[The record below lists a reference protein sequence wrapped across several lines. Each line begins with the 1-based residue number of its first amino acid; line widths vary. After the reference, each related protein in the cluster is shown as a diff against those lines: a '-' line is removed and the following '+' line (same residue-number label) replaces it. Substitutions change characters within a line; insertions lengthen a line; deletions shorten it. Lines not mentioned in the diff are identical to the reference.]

1 MTDWFFLHDNLLTN
15 VLNRFSVN
23 LRPPPPS
30 QPLCLWHAGM
40 HITANGFRQ
49 QVRDVPCHAFHASS
63 SEYVVFFLSTA
74 ARWAARGFAAL
85 AWLSLLSSAEF
96 AEQTQLSRLIKWWCC
111 MHTSQYAII
120 FCFLQTLVCNENIF
134 QLSWLFWLMA
144 WENTLTEFQKLAC
157 NKDSNHWFLSVFYFG
172 LIILPKSLKKRTI
185 NKFWLVD

>member
-1 MTDWFFLHDNLLTN
+1 
-15 VLNRFSVN
+15 
-23 LRPPPPS
+23 
-30 QPLCLWHAGM
+30 M

-134 QLSWLFWLMA
+134 QLSWLFLLMA
-144 WENTLTEFQKLAC
+144 WEILWLSSKNWHGIEIVIISIFVGFLLWSDNLA
-157 NKDSNHWFLSVFYFG
+157 KT
-172 LIILPKSLKKRTI
+172 LKKRTI
-185 NKFWLVD
+185 NKFWWVD